1 MGDGM
6 LTARAAP
13 AALHG
18 GISPVE
24 HDARGDQR
32 LLPDGCM
39 TATADIEH
47 LHGDAVPDD
56 VWGAAQRALD
66 LAAERLELDPGMHGV
81 LREPKRELTVHFPVR
96 MDDGSVR
103 NFTGYRVHHNLNRGP
118 TTGGI
123 RFTDDLTLDLVRA
136 NAMLNTWKAALVQIP
151 YGGAMGGVVVDPKLL
166 STSERKAL
174 TRRYATDISVLIGPD
189 RDIPTPDVN
198 TGSQTMAWIMDTFSM
213 HHGHT
218 IPAVVTGKPLAIG
231 GTRGR
236 REAVSRGA
244 FRCILAAARCRNLEL
259 RGARVALQGFGRVGT
274 ALAEMLADAGASLVA
289 LADDRRAVA
298 NPHGIDAAAAV
309 THMRKHDTVRDV
321 PGAEPMDRSSIFA
334 LDCDVFIT
342 AGRQY
347 QIDQAAAEQV
357 KAGILI
363 EAGNAPTTPAADAI
377 LRDRGVLV
385 VPDILCAAGG
395 LVLAYFEWVQ
405 DMQSFFWTEEAIRGD
420 LERIMDGAFADV
432 LAMSE
437 AQSVDL
443 RGAAMMV
450 AVERVAG
457 ATTLR
462 GLYP

>member
-1 MGDGM
+1 LSTIAD
-6 LTARAAP
+6 
-13 AALHG
+13 
-18 GISPVE
+18 VE
-24 HDARGDQR
+24 HR
-32 LLPDGCM
+32 
-39 TATADIEH
+39 
-47 LHGDAVPDD
+47 HGDAAPDD

-81 LREPKRELTVHFPVR
+81 LRDAKRELTVHFPVR

-118 TTGGI
+118 ATGGV
-123 RFTDDLTLDLVRA
+123 RFTEDLTLDLVRA

-151 YGGAMGGVVVDPKLL
+151 YGGAMGGVVVNPRQL

-174 TRRYATDISVLIGPD
+174 TRRYATEIGVLIGPD

-213 HHGHT
+213 QHGHT
-218 IPAVVTGKPLAIG
+218 IPAVVTGKPQAIG

-236 REAVSRGA
+236 REAISRGA
-244 FRCILAAARCRNLEL
+244 FRCILAAARCRHLEL
-259 RGARVALQGFGRVGT
+259 NGARVVLQGFGRVGT
-274 ALAEMLADAGASLVA
+274 VLAEMLAEAGVRIIA
-289 LADDRRAVA
+289 LADDHDAVA
-298 NPHGIDAAAAV
+298 NTAGIDAAAAV
-309 THMRKHDTVRDV
+309 KHVRRHDTVREL
-321 PGAEPMDRSSIFA
+321 PGAEPIDRSTIFGT
-334 LDCDVFIT
+334 DCDLFIS
-342 AGRQY
+342 AGIQY
-347 QIDQAAAEQV
+347 QIDEAAAEQMQ
-357 KAGILI
+357 AGVLV

-385 VPDILCAAGG
+385 VPDILGAAGG
-395 LVLAYFEWVQ
+395 MVLAYFEWVQ
-405 DMQSFFWTEEAIRGD
+405 DVQSFFWTEEEIRED

-437 AQSVDL
+437 AKSVDL

-450 AVERVAG
+450 AVDRVAG